1 MVELEKTFSEYT
13 GNYLR
18 LLIESYKEQIKHLRS
33 ELKQKDDIIFD
44 LIKHIGW
51 QNNEQVCQRSE
62 ESPAIT
68 NVLSSSELCTDKSEW
83 VKAKQ
88 SISARKTFTS
98 NAKPVV
104 TKNRYSALSL
114 SDNEWLKD
122 NFCNSE
128 NGKDEEILTKD
139 GDEIPKPTRRANVVT
154 EKNPEK
160 NTQSPFRK
168 SSSNG
173 RRSIAILG
181 DSMIKDIKHW
191 ELTKA
196 CPNDKIYVKAFPGA
210 DIADMEHYVNPTM
223 KRDPDVVIIHCGTN
237 SLRNDDSAEQIAS
250 DITELAEK
258 MRNESNEVLVSSL
271 ICRGEQRWLT
281 TYYFLCVN
289 SYTLVL
295 LTTQI

>member
-1 MVELEKTFSEYT
+1 M
-13 GNYLR
+13 
-18 LLIESYKEQIKHLRS
+18 
-33 ELKQKDDIIFD
+33 
-44 LIKHIGW
+44 
-51 QNNEQVCQRSE
+51 
-62 ESPAIT
+62 
-68 NVLSSSELCTDKSEW
+68 
-83 VKAKQ
+83 
-88 SISARKTFTS
+88 
-98 NAKPVV
+98 
-104 TKNRYSALSL
+104 
-114 SDNEWLKD
+114 
-122 NFCNSE
+122 
-128 NGKDEEILTKD
+128 TKD

-258 MRNESNEVLVSSL
+258 SKVERGNYVIDNLWRGPLERES
-271 ICRGEQRWLT
+271 RDG
-281 TYYFLCVN
+281 
-289 SYTLVL
+289 
-295 LTTQI
+295 